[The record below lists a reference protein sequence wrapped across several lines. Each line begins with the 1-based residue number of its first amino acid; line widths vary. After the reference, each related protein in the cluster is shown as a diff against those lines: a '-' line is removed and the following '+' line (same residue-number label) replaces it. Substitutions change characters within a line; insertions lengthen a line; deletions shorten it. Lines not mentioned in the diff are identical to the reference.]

1 MSHGRKSRGPIGGV
15 KGIRRVEGADA
26 VPRIHAPERVSGVS
40 AIDTRE
46 GGRRSFSEA
55 LERAERGLHSAE
67 PLPLTPA
74 RRQVALPVRRE
85 EDEKEAMRLPEPPP
99 ESFIGLLWWKVKGRL
114 P

>member
-1 MSHGRKSRGPIGGV
+1 MSHGRKQRGPIGGV

-26 VPRIHAPERVSGVS
+26 VPRIRAPERVSGVG
-40 AIDTRE
+40 AIEARD

-55 LERAERGLHSAE
+55 LARAERGLHSSE
-67 PLPLTPA
+67 PLPLPVA
-74 RRQVALPVRRE
+74 RRNVALPERRTVDE
-85 EDEKEAMRLPEPPP
+85 EEAMRLPEPPP